1 MGSMPS
7 GFHKELNSCKYIII
21 LTNVLLWNNTF
32 RRALVQRCPSPPVK
46 NLISVGG
53 QHQGV
58 YGLPNCGA
66 LSSKTC
72 DYIRRLL
79 NHAAYIGSN

>member
-1 MGSMPS
+1 ML
-7 GFHKELNSCKYIII
+7 KL
-21 LTNVLLWNNTF
+21 F

-79 NHAAYIGSN
+79 NHAAYIWSNWLYTSKNTEIIM